1 MDRLDKIISNNT
13 TYSRKDV
20 KKIIQSGN
28 VIVNNVVIKDPN
40 KKFDKDNDE
49 IYVYNKRINIQEHM
63 YIMLNKPQGYVCATE
78 DKKDKTVIDLIPQ
91 EYLVKEI
98 FPVGRLDKDTTGLL
112 ILTDDGVMAHN
123 LLSPIKHVSK
133 TYIVKID
140 IPLTQEMC
148 VGFKNGVVLNDG
160 ICKEAK
166 LEILEENVGKVTLTE
181 GRYHQIKRMFGCFGA
196 KVIEL
201 HRESM
206 GNLSLPKDMKLGECR
221 EISEEELILLKN
233 SNRKLN
239 V

>member
-28 VIVNNVVIKDPN
+28 VIVNNIVVKDPN
-40 KKFDKDNDE
+40 QKFDKEKDE
-49 IYVYNKRINIQEHM
+49 ICVYNKKINIQEHI
-63 YIMLNKPQGYVCATE
+63 YIMMNKPQGCVCATE
-78 DKKDKTVIDLIPQ
+78 DKKDTTVIDLIPQ
-91 EYLVKEI
+91 EFLTREI

-112 ILTDDGVMAHN
+112 ILTDDGIMAHD
-123 LLSPIKHVSK
+123 LLAPIKHVSK

-140 IPLTQEMC
+140 IPVTAEMC
-148 VGFKNGVVLNDG
+148 EGFKNGVVLNDG
-160 ICKEAK
+160 VCKEAN
-166 LEILEENVGKVTLTE
+166 LEIIGENVAKVTLTE

-196 KVIEL
+196 KVVEL

-206 GNLSLPKDMKLGECR
+206 GNLKLPKDMKLGECR
-221 EISEEELILLKN
+221 ELSEDELIMLKN
-233 SNRKLN
+233 SNKELN